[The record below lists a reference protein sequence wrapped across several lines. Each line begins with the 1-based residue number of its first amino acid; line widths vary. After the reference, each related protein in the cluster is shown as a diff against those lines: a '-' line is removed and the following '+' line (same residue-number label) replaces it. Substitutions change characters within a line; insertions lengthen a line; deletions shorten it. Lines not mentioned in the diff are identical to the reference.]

1 MNLKSNHAITKYY
14 NNAYNGNVDS
24 FSCFIYATEL
34 LKLQKTRV
42 AKVLASQMGTLTG
55 ISQTL
60 GIEEFEARVILNG
73 LVMLDRIRTFTGG
86 GYNCYQVIDKTLPDW
101 N

>member
-1 MNLKSNHAITKYY
+1 MNSKSNQAITKYY
-14 NNAYNGNVDS
+14 NNFYDGNANS

-42 AKVLASQMGTLTG
+42 AKVLASQTGTLAG

-60 GIEEFEARVILNG
+60 GIEEYEARVILSG
-73 LVMLDRIRTFTGG
+73 LAMIDRIRIFTQG
-86 GYNCYQVIDKTLPDW
+86 GYNCYRVIDKSIPEW
-101 N
+101 S